1 MAFAGPKEETS
12 PKIVGKR
19 KNKSGV
25 SMGRVNV
32 NDTERLISIAA
43 GIPVTIF
50 GLTRGILN
58 GLVPTL
64 FGGLLIYRGVTGHS
78 FLYQAL
84 GVSTVER
91 NPLITLLPDKQGIQ
105 VKRAV
110 TIYDVSPENLYRNW
124 HDFQNAPRYMRGV
137 ESVQAIADR
146 RWHWVMKVPR
156 MGTVKWDAEI
166 TNDEPGRL
174 IAWRA
179 IQRSFLAPTGG
190 SVRFEPKR
198 SGRETVVRL
207 EIEFRQF
214 RGPIGTML
222 GTILG
227 QIAEQITREDLER
240 FKELMEA
247 GEIATTAG
255 QPSGRRV

>member
-1 MAFAGPKEETS
+1 MVSAEPIEGTSRKTVHQPKNARS
-12 PKIVGKR
+12 LRCINVGEA
-19 KNKSGV
+19 
-25 SMGRVNV
+25 
-32 NDTERLISIAA
+32 ERLISITV

-64 FGGLLIYRGVTGHS
+64 LGGSLILRGVSGHS

-84 GVSTVER
+84 GVSTVEHS
-91 NPLITLLPDKQGIQ
+91 PVIAQLPNHQGIE

-110 TIYDVSPENLYRNW
+110 TIMASPEQLYRYCR
-124 HDFQNAPRYMRGV
+124 DFQNAPRFMKNV
-137 ESVQAIADR
+137 ESVQATGDGR
-146 RWHWVMKVPR
+146 SHWVAKTPL
-156 MGTVKWDAEI
+156 GTTLAWDAEV
-166 TNDEPGRL
+166 TNDEPARL
-174 IAWRA
+174 IAWRRT
-179 IQRSFLAPTGG
+179 QGPFFAPSGG

-198 SGRETVVRL
+198 NGRETVVRL

-214 RGPIGTML
+214 RGPIGTLL

-227 QIAEQITREDLER
+227 QIPQHVVRQNLER

-247 GEIATTAG
+247 GEIPTTDG
-255 QPSGRRV
+255 QPSGRGI